1 MLLEGTDA
9 SLQRTRSLGT
19 EPAAMANRE
28 AAICF
33 SFWTPGEASMAATL
47 FSPVTQL
54 RPVSVMSQ
62 RDECFELSH
71 THKNSKPRSQ
81 AFLERGEQQREGELR
96 PG

>member
-9 SLQRTRSLGT
+9 SLQRTRSLGS

-33 SFWTPGEASMAATL
+33 SFWPRGEASMTETL

-62 RDECFELSH
+62 KDECFELSH
-71 THKNSKPRSQ
+71 TQKTQNPGVKHS
-81 AFLERGEQQREGELR
+81 LRGVSSRGR
-96 PG
+96 GN

>member
-1 MLLEGTDA
+1 
-9 SLQRTRSLGT
+9 
-19 EPAAMANRE
+19 
-28 AAICF
+28 
-33 SFWTPGEASMAATL
+33 MAATL
-47 FSPVTQL
+47 FTPVTQL